1 MGEFVYVLGISV
13 LFPRMRWRSSA
24 VCGSAHIRKTRGCV
38 CVQKA
43 RLRFL
48 QFPQDMASLI
58 AETVD
63 LPPLATDARF
73 SQPSSRTISR
83 SCSHLLRPHLSYE
96 RPGDVL
102 FLSTNLQK
110 GSETCG
116 RVRELLHGVLYRT
129 DLLGETQKNL
139 S

>member
-1 MGEFVYVLGISV
+1 VRF
-13 LFPRMRWRSSA
+13 SA
-24 VCGSAHIRKTRGCV
+24 YSEDLWM
-38 CVQKA
+38 
-43 RLRFL
+43 RLRPEGETAVPP

-73 SQPSSRTISR
+73 SQPSTRTISR

-116 RVRELLHGVLYRT
+116 RVRELLREVLCRT
-129 DLLGETQKNL
+129 GLLGETQKNL